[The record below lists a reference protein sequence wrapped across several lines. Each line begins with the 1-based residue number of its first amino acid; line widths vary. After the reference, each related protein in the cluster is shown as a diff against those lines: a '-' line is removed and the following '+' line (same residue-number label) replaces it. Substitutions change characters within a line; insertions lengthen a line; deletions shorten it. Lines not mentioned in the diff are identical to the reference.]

1 MQVCVW
7 AAKSVHFHCQWSQ
20 IELNYLREDMLDDRS
35 QSLHSLISLNEH
47 PLQLSDGLLFL
58 LRLLFTL
65 ILFCHGCS
73 VCSGGLRCIL
83 WAVCGFVD
91 GSGCRS
97 CSSGARDT
105 VDVFKICHWCHWC
118 VTIQH
123 IWHLKEIKVK
133 ALRSVSVFF
142 FIRFCILKLKNKKKK
157 GKEENLPG
165 RMSFAGVSAS
175 GLLARTLI
183 PGTYH
188 CNVSVLLS
196 RPAAWFCPL
205 QENVELLACGMF
217 SSVIRSLGQQQR
229 YSEGNA

>member
-142 FIRFCILKLKNKKKK
+142 FHQVLHLKAKKQKKRKRRKPTRSDELRWCFCFW
-157 GKEENLPG
+157 P
-165 RMSFAGVSAS
+165 S
-175 GLLARTLI
+175 GQDTDPWDI
-183 PGTYH
+183 
-188 CNVSVLLS
+188 
-196 RPAAWFCPL
+196 PL
-205 QENVELLACGMF
+205 QCVCLAEPSRCLVL
-217 SSVIRSLGQQQR
+217 STTRKC
-229 YSEGNA
+229 